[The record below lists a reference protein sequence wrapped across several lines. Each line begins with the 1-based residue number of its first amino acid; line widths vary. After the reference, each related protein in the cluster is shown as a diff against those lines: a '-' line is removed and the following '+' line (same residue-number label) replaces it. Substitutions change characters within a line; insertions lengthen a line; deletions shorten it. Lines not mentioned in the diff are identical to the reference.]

1 MSCSQM
7 RAWGPAN
14 DWRGRC
20 VYMFVH
26 ALNAIN
32 CKLVASCHES
42 LTKDRNMHRTCTS
55 RISWP
60 PYDGTQF
67 IKLDQRKAL
76 LTCSVK
82 KPSWPTWTLELRT
95 QLKSQV
101 VAVVVSSLYCRLS
114 TCITSMQRN
123 YANNG
128 KTVPP
133 SAHRVAGANELMHV
147 CARADVCVYILATRL
162 LAPSAST

>member
-1 MSCSQM
+1 MDAIHVRTPTSRDGEAIITRGRRRKSESE
-7 RAWGPAN
+7 REPAN

-26 ALNAIN
+26 ALNVITCN
-32 CKLVASCHES
+32 LVASCHES
-42 LTKDRNMHRTCTS
+42 LTNDRNMHRTCTS
-55 RISWP
+55 RISWH

-67 IKLDQRKAL
+67 TKLDHRKAL

-82 KPSWPTWTLELRT
+82 KPSLPTWTLELRT

-101 VAVVVSSLYCRLS
+101 FVVVVSSLYCRLS
-114 TCITSMQRN
+114 TCSTSMQRN
-123 YANNG
+123 CKQLPLYRCLG

-133 SAHRVAGANELMHV
+133 IS
-147 CARADVCVYILATRL
+147 
-162 LAPSAST
+162 S